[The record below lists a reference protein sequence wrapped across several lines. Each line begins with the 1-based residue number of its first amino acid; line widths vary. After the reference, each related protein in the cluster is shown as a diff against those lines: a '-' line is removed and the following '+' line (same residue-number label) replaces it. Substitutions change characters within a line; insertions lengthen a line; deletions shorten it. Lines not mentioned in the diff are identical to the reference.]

1 MKLMYIKEV
10 TKGVCS
16 SIKIPQR
23 YNKEAKEVR
32 KLLKRLNQLKLN
44 YNLGGTL

>member
-10 TKGVCS
+10 TKGICS
-16 SIKIPQR
+16 TIRVPQR
-23 YNKEAKEVR
+23 YNKEAKRIR
-32 KLLKRLNQLKLN
+32 KLLRRLNQLKLN

>member
-10 TKGVCS
+10 TKGITS
-16 SIKIPQR
+16 SIKLPQR
-23 YNKEAKEVR
+23 YNKEAKKVR

-44 YNLGGTL
+44 YNLGGSI